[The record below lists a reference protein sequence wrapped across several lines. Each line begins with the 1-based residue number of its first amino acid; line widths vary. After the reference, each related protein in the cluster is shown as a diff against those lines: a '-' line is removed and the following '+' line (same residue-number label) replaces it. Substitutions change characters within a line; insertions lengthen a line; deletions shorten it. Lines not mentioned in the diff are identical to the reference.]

1 MLKLAKITDWKS
13 AQTERPEVD
22 KDNISKEVIVKHNNT
37 ILPFK
42 GIFNAEKK
50 CWVFEKEA
58 TTLNTLIDVEW
69 MYLEKDQDTLNEMYD
84 VALDNEC
91 FMLELDQN
99 KRYYVKYSSA
109 ELGMENE
116 MGDYDELIHV
126 SYMRTLELNQK
137 LNED

>member
-1 MLKLAKITDWKS
+1 MLKLAKITDWKK
-13 AQTERPEVD
+13 AQTERPVVGE
-22 KDNISKEVIVKHNNT
+22 DNLSKEVIVKHNNI

-42 GIFNAEKK
+42 GVFNAERE

-58 TTLNTLIDVEW
+58 MTLNTLIDVEW

-84 VALDNEC
+84 VALDNER

-99 KRYYVKYSSA
+99 KRYYVKYSST

-116 MGDYDELIHV
+116 IGDYDELIHV